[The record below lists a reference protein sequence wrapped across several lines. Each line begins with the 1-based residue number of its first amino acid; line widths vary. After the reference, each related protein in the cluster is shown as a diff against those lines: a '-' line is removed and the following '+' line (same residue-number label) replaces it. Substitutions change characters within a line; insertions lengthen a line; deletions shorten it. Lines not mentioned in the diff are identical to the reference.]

1 MNVLLIG
8 SFVKSTFMQAINLNN
23 LGLLS
28 IASNLDPV
36 HKVKV
41 IDCFRSGETLN
52 VRQIIDDFQPR
63 VIGLTA
69 MTYQYEGARNFAAE
83 IRKRYK
89 DIIIVLGG
97 YHATALYKEIL
108 DSEDKVFFDYIIRR
122 EGEHAFNKLLQA
134 IEGHC
139 EFRDVPN
146 LSYIKDGIAI
156 HNDTIES
163 SNLSDIKLPDR
174 RLISNND
181 YSSHF
186 FLFGETRVIT
196 TIETSRGCIHNCH
209 FCSIK
214 LMYAKPYRAYS
225 LDRVIEDL
233 KNIKQFQPK
242 VTVVFIVD
250 DNITSDL
257 KRFEKLCDLIIEN
270 KLNTFSFFTQCS
282 SIGLSSSETL
292 VAKMKEA
299 GIKSVFI
306 GVESNSK
313 ENLRYLG
320 KGDIQS
326 RTETACKYLKK
337 YGMIIAGGMIVGCPD
352 DDKESIKSA
361 FRYLKKLG
369 CLVASVSFIT
379 PYPKTVLRE
388 DYLKRNLIDNVDDYI
403 FYESTFCNTHTNHLS
418 SMELYKIAA
427 VEHFKYF
434 LFSRRKAFFKT
445 EGYKKTFPKFI
456 HLLKLHFICYL
467 TLFIGTGDKIEKDLI
482 KRKSNARK
490 KSEAFRFF
498 CKLVGSHSMLTKYRN
513 FLHGIQV

>member
-1 MNVLLIG
+1 MGFKCESLVTSCFMNVLLIG
-8 SFVKSTFMQAINLNN
+8 SFVKSSFYGGANFNN

-28 IASNLDPV
+28 IASNLDPG

-41 IDCFRSGETLN
+41 LDCFRSEETLN

-163 SNLSDIKLPDR
+163 SDLSDIKLPDR

-181 YSSHF
+181 YSTSSS
-186 FLFGETRVIT
+186 LIESPEVMIC
-196 TIETSRGCIHNCH
+196 IETSRGCIHNCH
-209 FCSIK
+209 FCCIK
-214 LMYAKPYRAYS
+214 QMYAKPYRAYS

-242 VTVVFIVD
+242 VTAVFIVD
-250 DNITSDL
+250 DNITADPE
-257 KRFEKLCDLIIEN
+257 RFEKLCDLIIEN
-270 KLNTFSFFTQCS
+270 KLNTFTFFAQCS
-282 SIGLSSSETL
+282 SIGLSSSEKL
-292 VAKMKEA
+292 IVKMKEA
-299 GIKSVFI
+299 GFAWVFI
-306 GVESNSK
+306 GIDNNNK
-313 ENLRYLG
+313 ENLRYMG
-320 KGDIQS
+320 KGNILS

-337 YGMIIAGGMIVGCPD
+337 HGILIAGGMIVGCPD
-352 DDKESIKSA
+352 DDKESVKSA
-361 FRYLKKLG
+361 FRYLKKIG
-369 CLVASVSFIT
+369 CIVAATQFIT
-379 PYPKTVLRE
+379 PYPKTALRE

-403 FYESTFCNTHTNHLS
+403 YYDGMFCNTHTKHLS
-418 SMELYKIAA
+418 SMGLYKIVAI
-427 VEHFKYF
+427 EHLKYY
-434 LFSRRKAFFKT
+434 LFSQRKGFIEVKR
-445 EGYKKTFPKFI
+445 YKKTFPQFI
-456 HLLKLHFICYL
+456 HLLKLHFFYCL
-467 TLFIGTGDKIEKDLI
+467 TLFIGTGDKIESNLI
-482 KRKSNARK
+482 KRKSDARK

-498 CKLVGSHSMLTKYRN
+498 AN
-513 FLHGIQV
+513 

>member
-1 MNVLLIG
+1 MKA
-8 SFVKSTFMQAINLNN
+8 SFLQMANPNN

-28 IASNLDPV
+28 IASNLDPG

-41 IDCFRSGETLN
+41 LDCFRSEETLN

-181 YSSHF
+181 YS
-186 FLFGETRVIT
+186 TRSLLLGT
-196 TIETSRGCIHNCH
+196 TEAVTSIETSRGCIHNCH
-209 FCSIK
+209 YCSIK
-214 LMYAKPYRAYS
+214 QMYTKPYRTYS

-233 KNIKQFQPK
+233 KNIKQFQPEVK
-242 VTVVFIVD
+242 RVGIVD
-250 DNITSDL
+250 DNITADPE
-257 KRFEKLCDLIIEN
+257 RFEKLCDLIIEN
-270 KLNTFSFFTQCS
+270 KLNTFRFACQGT
-282 SIGLSSSETL
+282 SIGLSSSERL

-299 GIKSVFI
+299 GCDIVFI
-306 GVESNSK
+306 GVENNSK
-313 ENLRYLG
+313 ENLRFLG
-320 KGDIQS
+320 KGDILS

-337 YGMIIAGGMIVGCPD
+337 HGMIIAGGMIIGCPD
-352 DDKESIKSA
+352 DDKESVKSA
-361 FRYLKKLG
+361 FRYLKKIG
-369 CLVASVSFIT
+369 CIVAAVQFAT
-379 PYPKTVLRE
+379 PYPKTILRE
-388 DYLKRNLIDNVDDYI
+388 EYLKRNLIDNVDDYVY
-403 FYESTFCNTHTNHLS
+403 YEGMFCNIHTNHLS
-418 SMELYKIAA
+418 SMELYKTAA

-434 LFSRRKAFFKT
+434 LYSRRKAFIESKGFK
-445 EGYKKTFPKFI
+445 KAFPKFI
-456 HLLKLHFICYL
+456 YLLKIHFLYCL
-467 TLFIGTGDKIEKDLI
+467 TLFIVTGDKIGKDLI
-482 KRKSNARK
+482 RRKSNAK
-490 KSEAFRFF
+490 KGSEAFRFF
-498 CKLVGSHSMLTKYRN
+498 GN
-513 FLHGIQV
+513 

>member
-1 MNVLLIG
+1 MNVLLFG
-8 SFVKSTFMQAINLNN
+8 NFVKASFNGGVDFNN

-41 IDCFRSGETLN
+41 VDYFRSGETLN

-69 MTYQYEGARNFAAE
+69 MTFQYEGARNFAAE

-134 IEGHC
+134 IDGLC

-181 YSSHF
+181 YS
-186 FLFGETRVIT
+186 TRSPLSGLIQFVT
-196 TIETSRGCIHNCH
+196 SIETSRGCIHNCH
-209 FCSIK
+209 YCSIK
-214 LMYAKPYRAYS
+214 LMYTKPYRAYS

-242 VTVVFIVD
+242 VTAVLIVD
-250 DNITSDL
+250 DNITADPE
-257 KRFEKLCDLIIEN
+257 RFEKLCDLIIEN
-270 KLNTFSFFTQCS
+270 KLNTFAFFTQCS
-282 SIGLSSSETL
+282 SIGLSSSERLIT
-292 VAKMKEA
+292 KMKEA

-313 ENLRYLG
+313 ENLRFLG

-326 RTETACKYLKK
+326 RTETACKYLRKQGMQISG
-337 YGMIIAGGMIVGCPD
+337 GMIIGCPD

-369 CLVASVSFIT
+369 SISAPVQFAV
-379 PYPKTVLRE
+379 PYPKTALRE
-388 DYLKRNLIDNVDDYI
+388 DYLKRKLIDNIDDYI
-403 FYESTFCNTHTNHLS
+403 YYDGFFCNTHTNHLS
-418 SMELYKIAA
+418 SMELYKTAA
-427 VEHFKYF
+427 IEHLKYY
-434 LFSRRKAFFKT
+434 LFFQRKGFIEAK
-445 EGYKKTFPKFI
+445 GYKKTFPQFI
-456 HLLKLHFICYL
+456 HLLKLHFLYCL

-482 KRKSNARK
+482 RRKSNAK
-490 KSEAFRFF
+490 KGCEAFRFF
-498 CKLVGSHSMLTKYRN
+498 AN
-513 FLHGIQV
+513 